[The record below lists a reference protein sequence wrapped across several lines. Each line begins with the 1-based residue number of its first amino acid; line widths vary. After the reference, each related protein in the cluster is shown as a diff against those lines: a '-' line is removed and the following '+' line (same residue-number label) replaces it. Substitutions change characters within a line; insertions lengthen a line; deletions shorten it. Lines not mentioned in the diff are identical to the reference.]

1 MTLESNNRVS
11 LSIGNWIAL
20 GAVLITLLGLF
31 SSAYLNHDRLLQVM
45 ITNQEYL
52 NKRLDKIEHKLDA
65 SPLTNPAR

>member
-1 MTLESNNRVS
+1 V
-11 LSIGNWIAL
+11 GNWIAL

>member
-1 MTLESNNRVS
+1 MTLETNNRVS

>member
-45 ITNQEYL
+45 IANQEYL

-65 SPLTNPAR
+65 SPLTNSAR

>member
-1 MTLESNNRVS
+1 MTLETNNRVS
-11 LSIGNWIAL
+11 LSVGNWIAL

-65 SPLTNPAR
+65 SPLTHPAR

>member
-31 SSAYLNHDRLLQVM
+31 SSAYLNHDRLLQVV
-45 ITNQEYL
+45 IANQEHIS
-52 NKRLDKIEHKLDA
+52 KRLDKFENKLD
-65 SPLTNPAR
+65 SFPITHPAR